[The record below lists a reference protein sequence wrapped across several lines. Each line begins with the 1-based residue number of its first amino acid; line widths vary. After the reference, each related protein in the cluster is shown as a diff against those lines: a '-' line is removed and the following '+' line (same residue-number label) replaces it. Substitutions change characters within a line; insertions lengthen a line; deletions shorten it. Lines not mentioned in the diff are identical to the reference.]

1 MTEVRIFFA
10 FFFKVDAPDFTALA
24 AFKAC
29 AFGSLFLV
37 EAAAQSVQKNYTLLQ
52 MWKYKS

>member
-1 MTEVRIFFA
+1 MTDVRIFFA

-37 EAAAQSVQKNYTLLQ
+37 EAAAQVFEKNYTILQ